1 MLISRISF
9 KRADGGVEKRRR
21 ALKWFYNKDINNLAK
36 SLRKQ
41 MTRQER
47 HLWYDFLRNYGVKVY
62 RQRIIDNYVADFYCP
77 AAKLVIELD
86 GGQHYDDKKMLDDEH
101 RSAIINQYGI
111 RVVRIPNNEIDNNFY
126 NVCTYLDSVIKKR
139 IKVNPSV
146 TCGDSSPLKGS
157 HSF

>member
-47 HLWYDFLRNYGVKVY
+47 HLWYDFLRNYSVKLY

-86 GGQHYDDKKMLDDEH
+86 GGQHYDDIMMVEDKQ
-101 RSAIINQYGI
+101 RTSIIKQYGVDVI
-111 RVVRIPNNEIDNNFY
+111 RIPNNEVDSNFY
-126 NVCTYLDSVIKKR
+126 NVCTYLDNIIKERIEGNSSVR
-139 IKVNPSV
+139 N
-146 TCGDSSPLKGS
+146 LL
-157 HSF
+157 